1 VVFKFVEFDSYGFSR
16 FGFALPFAVYT
27 FAFTALV
34 VIVEVSVIT
43 DKFAV
48 ASFRGDTH

>member
-1 VVFKFVEFDSYGFSR
+1 
-16 FGFALPFAVYT
+16 VYT